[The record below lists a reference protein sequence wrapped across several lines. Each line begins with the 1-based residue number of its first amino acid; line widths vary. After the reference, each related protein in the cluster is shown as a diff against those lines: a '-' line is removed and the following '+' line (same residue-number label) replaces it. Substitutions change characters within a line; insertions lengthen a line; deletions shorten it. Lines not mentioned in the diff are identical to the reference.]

1 MLLSEKGQA
10 AEAIDGVVSAKYDG
24 VIFPKYARIEADRRE
39 AEALSNLYAAAQQR
53 HERGE
58 TGFLDEDPS
67 WIFNLLAPGIKLELY
82 CGTEISP
89 TKLVAALRAARIGGM
104 ETVVLY
110 YDEAKEKY
118 LPLLKSS
125 EDGDA
130 VLLCFWKDKDNWIF
144 RI

>member
-39 AEALSNLYAAAQQR
+39 AEALNSLNAAARRR

-67 WIFNLLAPGIKLELY
+67 GLRLLAPGIKLELY

-89 TKLVAALRAARIGGM
+89 TRLVAALRAARTWRM

-125 EDGDA
+125 EDEDA
-130 VLLCFWKDKDNWIF
+130 VLCYWIDKDNWLFKI
-144 RI
+144 